1 MDYGD
6 RNEDNGSR
14 LLDVKIRDLDT
25 KPKLMPSQTRQ
36 MDENIKKKKVSVFN
50 NNETLLIVLI

>member
-6 RNEDNGSR
+6 RNEDDGSR
-14 LLDVKIRDLDT
+14 FLDEKIRDLDT

-36 MDENIKKKKVSVFN
+36 MDENIKKKVSVFN